1 MLKAKYNW
9 KVYNQD
15 FYKVIYKYCQVKSQ
29 LGNDVSWLFVHLEK
43 LKEEDNRWMIYKD
56 WDHETNTLIKVF

>member
-1 MLKAKYNW
+1 MLKAKYNK

-15 FYKVIYKYCQVKSQ
+15 LYKVIYKYNCDNSQ

-43 LKEEDNRWMIYKD
+43 AKEKDFRW
-56 WDHETNTLIKVF
+56 